1 MRKIILTTLS
11 LLAYFCVNA
20 QQISLENCQDW
31 ARQNHPLL
39 KQSGVIDELS
49 ALRNQ
54 SIGASNLPQIDLT
67 GRATYQSE
75 VTKLNLPLPGFT
87 APDFAKDQYKL
98 YVDVKQKLYD
108 FGMTSN
114 RRKVEEADRKVA
126 QQQNEADLYKVKETV
141 NSLFF
146 QALMLQENERIANL
160 KIDLLK
166 ERLNVIQ
173 SAVKNGMGQ
182 LNDLDNLK
190 AEQLLTEQ
198 QLTEVKAG
206 KKTTADL
213 LSLITGQNIVESA
226 AFVQPSPQ
234 IVNPETAIA
243 RPELKLFAQQ
253 KEKIDANTKLLS
265 NTRLPNLFAFGQAGY
280 GRPGLNM
287 LNDNFK
293 DWYMVGVTLSWNL
306 WDGNKTKHDK
316 SALQKQKQLIDIQQ
330 QNFERAVNMSL
341 LQEKNQAEKLTKLL
355 ESDAQVVTLKENIAK
370 RSASAL
376 DNGTITSADYL
387 RDLNA
392 SLQAK
397 VALSIHQLQQLQSQE
412 NLKIIKG
419 EN

>member
-11 LLAYFCVNA
+11 LLAFHTAFA
-20 QQISLENCQDW
+20 QQISLESCQEW

-39 KQSGVIDELS
+39 KQSGVIDNLS

-54 SIGASNLPQIDLT
+54 SIGATNLPQIDLT

-75 VTKLNLPLPGFT
+75 VTKLSLPLPGFT

-114 RRKVEEADRKVA
+114 RRKVEEADRKVV
-126 QQQNEADLYKVKETV
+126 QQQNETDLYKVKETV

-166 ERLNVIQ
+166 ERLKVIQ
-173 SAVKNGMGQ
+173 SAVKNGIGQ

-213 LSLITGQNIVESA
+213 LSLITGQNIAESA
-226 AFVQPSPQ
+226 VFTQPSQQ
-234 IVNPETAIA
+234 IVNQETAIA

-293 DWYMVGVTLSWNL
+293 EWYLVGVTLSWNL

-330 QNFERAVNMSL
+330 QNFERAINLSVI
-341 LQEKNQAEKLTKLL
+341 QEKNQAEKLTKLL

-397 VALSIHQLQQLQSQE
+397 VTLSIHQIQLLQSQE
-412 NLKIIKG
+412 NLKVIKG
-419 EN
+419 E